1 MSPCKLRSRYLLAL
15 AVLLTCTGV
24 SAQGATAAPVASTA
38 TTPLTLV
45 IKTERRGANLII
57 TASGVASTKSIWLG
71 CSMYPRG
78 VRNAVTQGSHN
89 GVLVSSRFTHS
100 WVVPA
105 GFEGGTYEIA
115 LWADRVL
122 RKDCRLASDPWCG
135 RNGYHMT
142 GLLQY
147 RGGRLSLTR

>member
-1 MSPCKLRSRYLLAL
+1 MSPCKLRSRSLLGL
-15 AVLLTCTGV
+15 AVLLTCTAF
-24 SAQGATAAPVASTA
+24 SPQGAAAAPIASA
-38 TTPLTLV
+38 AATPLTLV
-45 IKTERRGANLII
+45 IKMERRGANLVI
-57 TASGVASTKSIWLG
+57 TASGLASTKSIWLG

-78 VRNAVTQGSHN
+78 VRNAVIQGNHN
-89 GVLVSSRFTHS
+89 GVLVSSGFSHS

-105 GFEGGTYEIA
+105 GFEGGTYEVA

-122 RKDCRLASDPWCG
+122 RKDCKLRFDPWCA

-147 RGGRLSLTR
+147 RGGKLSLTR